1 MTRAPACELD
11 WGLRRLHLPT
21 IRRLYPP
28 LITQAEKE
36 SWTYKELLEQL
47 ISEEIAHRAET
58 RIARATRKAKFPYLK
73 TLEEFDFT
81 FQRSIERKTL
91 GRYLGTELVEQGRC
105 LVLLGRPGRGKTHL
119 SIALAYKAIQ
129 AGYDARFTTAA
140 QLLSDLD
147 RAGRDG
153 QIDQVLRDFVDPH
166 VLVIDELGYLGYGPD
181 AANAE
186 DRKFKA
192 PCRPAS
198 SASWTPDRPA
208 WGPAP
213 APRGRS
219 ARRIGPPVLAPGRSP
234 GRRGARATEP
244 SRSRPRSSPA
254 PRPSRRLTLS
264 PTPAPAGPGPGGSSA
279 ARSADR
285 GTSASRARRTL
296 P

>member
-1 MTRAPACELD
+1 MNRAPACELD

-47 ISEEIAHRAET
+47 VAEEIAHRAET
-58 RIARATRKAKFPYLK
+58 RIERATRKAKFPYLK

-140 QLLSDLD
+140 QLLSELD
-147 RAGRDG
+147 RAGREG
-153 QIDQVLRDFVDPH
+153 QLDEALRVFVDPH

-181 AANAE
+181 AANALFQVV
-186 DRKFKA
+186 DQRYLKR
-192 PCRPAS
+192 RPILI
-198 SASWTPDRPA
+198 TTNKEPDA
-208 WGPAP
+208 WGAVLHDNDL
-213 APRGRS
+213 AEAIVDRVMERGELLRLRGKS
-219 ARRIGPPVLAPGRSP
+219 YRNPERPDVPPPLE
-234 GRRGARATEP
+234 ATEEP
-244 SRSRPRSSPA
+244 
-254 PRPSRRLTLS
+254 
-264 PTPAPAGPGPGGSSA
+264 
-279 ARSADR
+279 
-285 GTSASRARRTL
+285 
-296 P
+296 